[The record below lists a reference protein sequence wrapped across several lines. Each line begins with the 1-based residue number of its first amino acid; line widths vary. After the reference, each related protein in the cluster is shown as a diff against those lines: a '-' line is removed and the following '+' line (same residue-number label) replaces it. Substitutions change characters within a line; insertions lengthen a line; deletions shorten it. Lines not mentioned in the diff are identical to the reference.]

1 MALLDIRPDFRVEE
15 RGLVA
20 VVALAVVLDSEEVP
34 AHAPRVF
41 EAARRKSAESHFAT
55 VEHAQEVG
63 DLHVAGLG
71 QLAGRELPVGLARVS
86 ADEGQFAIRRPFR
99 VPLQEILGLRR
110 LAILVGAEDADIE
123 IEARI
128 LEVVR
133 IAAVKGDLLLGREDE
148 PDIVVTFVAIQIVDA
163 ALVERD
169 HVGAK
174 TSLVFALL
182 LDLGD
187 DVCLRLAGLVAGQA
201 GRHARVHALGDVFDR
216 HQDVQF
222 EVGRLCLLRAGLRV
236 EAVAHVVVLLAADL
250 LQGVEADV
258 MIGNHES
265 IRGDKRTAA
274 AGVEAH
280 ARFLQ
285 MFEPLRSRLE
295 LILLLELLERR
306 IVEEPHALVGEG
318 GRGCEEEERDDLET
332 AKREA
337 HRRRL

>member
-1 MALLDIRPDFRVEE
+1 MLD
-15 RGLVA
+15 
-20 VVALAVVLDSEEVP
+20 
-34 AHAPRVF
+34 
-41 EAARRKSAESHFAT
+41 
-55 VEHAQEVG
+55 
-63 DLHVAGLG
+63 
-71 QLAGRELPVGLARVS
+71 
-86 ADEGQFAIRRPFR
+86 
-99 VPLQEILGLRR
+99 LRR
-110 LAILVGAEDADIE
+110 LAVFVGAEDADIE

-148 PDIVVTFVAIQIVDA
+148 PDVVVTFVAIQIVDA

-174 TSLVFALL
+174 TGLVFALL

-187 DVCLRLAGLVAGQA
+187 DVCPRLAGLVRGQA
-201 GRHARVHALGDVFDR
+201 GLHARVHALGDVFDR

-222 EVGRLCLLRAGLRV
+222 EVGRLWFLRARLRV
-236 EAVAHVVVLLAADL
+236 ETVAHVIVLLAADL

-265 IRGDKRTAA
+265 IRGDERTAA
-274 AGVEAH
+274 AGVETH

-285 MFEPLRSRLE
+285 MFEPLRGRLE

-306 IVEEPHALVGEG
+306 LVEEPHALVGKG
-318 GRGCEEEERDDLET
+318 GRGDDEEERDDLET
-332 AKREA
+332 TKREA
-337 HRRRL
+337 HRRRI